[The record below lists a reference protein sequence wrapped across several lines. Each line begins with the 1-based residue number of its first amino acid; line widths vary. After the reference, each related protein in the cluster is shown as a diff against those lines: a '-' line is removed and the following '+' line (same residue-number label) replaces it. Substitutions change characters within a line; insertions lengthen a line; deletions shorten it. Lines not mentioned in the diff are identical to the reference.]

1 MKNYNPPVN
10 FLKSE
15 DLKFMFLRSFS
26 FEKKYRLFF
35 TFFFLNFLFIT
46 DLQAQGNSC
55 STASLVAVNTE
66 YSGQTI
72 DDSVVN
78 DPSMASCAGS
88 QLMLR
93 DGWVSFVATGTEA
106 LVRITANRNPMLYA
120 YSGTCSN
127 LTLIGCANAVTTS
140 GNQTETLN
148 LTNLIA
154 GNTYLIRIGN
164 VNNNPM
170 TVNSFVILTNN
181 NCTGAIPL
189 TVNAGTNCTV
199 TTAGTSLGAT
209 QSLTAVS
216 CGGSIGNADD
226 DVWYSFVATQN
237 THTITASAGTISDLV
252 LDLRSGVCGSVN
264 IACADNTDANTAET
278 ITATGLTIGSTYY
291 IRIYSYGGNVSNAGT
306 FTICVRETN
315 NCIVYAPT
323 SITSPSASVCA
334 GSSTTL
340 TAVGGTTSAS
350 TLWFEGNCGNVLF
363 SEEWNSGSLS
373 YPSGQTTVNSISG
386 GVLTVTSHNVAAA
399 SADAQIDMQTI
410 FSTAFVPAT
419 YKNIA
424 IRYRVVSGDAIACE
438 IYFKKGIQGLAEDKV
453 VRANLNNDNNWHI
466 VNLDMSTNSYWNN
479 TGGNITGWRFD
490 YTRGPNVKME
500 IDYIALTDRAV
511 LENTNANENIISVLP
526 TAAITDYYA
535 LRVAES
541 TCFATTSCST
551 VKIYRNKTWNGGPTG
566 DWSVASNWIPVGVPT
581 SNDCIDVPST
591 LTMAITG
598 SHAVGK
604 TLNVS
609 AGNFTVN
616 SGSSV
621 TLQGALTVGSGAT
634 FTLQDGASLVQEGT
648 TNTNSGNIIAKR
660 NAKPMKRYDFT
671 YWSSPVSPQTLYNL
685 SPNTLGDK
693 YYSWDADAQAWLIHY
708 NGAVNMV
715 SGKGYIARAPQ
726 SYPIDVVNSTNFEG
740 NFTGVPNSGD
750 ITIGV
755 VGNATTLKWNLIGNP
770 YPSAI
775 LIDEFLTDSFN
786 SSKISGTIYL
796 WTHNSPP
803 TNAIPGDAAYNY
815 TSSDYAAYNGVGGT
829 ATSAATANPL
839 HPIVNPSPNPNVPNG
854 YLASGQSFFVGGKSN
869 AASSVKFTNSMRE
882 KAGNNQF
889 FRTANSTQ
897 NTNDKSRIWIN
908 LRNNEGAFNQTL
920 VGYLNGATNEIDD
933 AYDGELFGGNYVSIY
948 SLNSDKN
955 LTIQGRALPF
965 ETSDVV
971 PLGLNTTISGTFSIS
986 LDSFDGLFLEQD
998 IFLKDKLLNVTHNLK
1013 NGGYEFATAVG
1024 TFNDRFE
1031 IIYQDTQ
1038 LGINDPVADSNQI
1051 IVYKKDKNVFVN
1063 SGKLYLESVKVF
1075 DIQGKLIHF
1084 EDKIN
1089 NTQAV
1094 VKNLPDVNQ
1103 VLIVQ
1108 VKTNEG
1114 IIVSKKIIF

>member
-1 MKNYNPPVN
+1 MT
-10 FLKSE
+10 FLFSIKGYSQVDCYAFSE
-15 DLKFMFLRSFS
+15 SAGIYSPLSSTTTLFS
-26 FEKKYRLFF
+26 GGWDDNISASTPIGF
-35 TFFFLNFLFIT
+35 TFKFNGSDYTNCFINSNGYLTFGSASGTTNYDPISSGSYNGAVSAFGRDLVSNSSTVVRGIEGSSPNRVFVIQWNNARRYAGSSIAGDNLNFQIRLYETTNKIDIVYGTCTIT
-46 DLQAQGNSC
+46 NTTSRTCQIGLRGSSTSDFNNRSLIPASSWLNNTLRGTSASASVNSIN
-55 STASLVAVNTE
+55 TSLPA
-66 YSGQTI
+66 
-72 DDSVVN
+72 
-78 DPSMASCAGS
+78 
-88 QLMLR
+88 
-93 DGWVSFVATGTEA
+93 
-106 LVRITANRNPMLYA
+106 
-120 YSGTCSN
+120 SGTTFTW
-127 LTLIGCANAVTTS
+127 L
-140 GNQTETLN
+140 
-148 LTNLIA
+148 
-154 GNTYLIRIGN
+154 
-164 VNNNPM
+164 P
-170 TVNSFVILTNN
+170 NS
-181 NCTGAIPL
+181 
-189 TVNAGTNCTV
+189 
-199 TTAGTSLGAT
+199 
-209 QSLTAVS
+209 SLT
-216 CGGSIGNADD
+216 
-226 DVWYSFVATQN
+226 
-237 THTITASAGTISDLV
+237 
-252 LDLRSGVCGSVN
+252 
-264 IACADNTDANTAET
+264 
-278 ITATGLTIGSTYY
+278 
-291 IRIYSYGGNVSNAGT
+291 
-306 FTICVRETN
+306 
-315 NCIVYAPT
+315 APT
-323 SITSPSASVCA
+323 SITAPSASVCA

-438 IYFKKGIQGLAEDKV
+438 IYFKKGTQSLAEDKV

-466 VNLDMSTNSYWNN
+466 INLDMSTNSYWNN

-551 VKIYRNKTWNGGPTG
+551 VKMYRNKTWNGGPTG
-566 DWSVASNWIPVGVPT
+566 DWSIASNWIPVGVPT
-581 SNDCIDVPST
+581 SDDCIDVPST

-604 TLNVS
+604 TLDVS

-786 SSKISGTIYL
+786 SPKISGTIYL

-803 TNAIPGDAAYNY
+803 TNAIVGDAAYNY

-829 ATSAATANPL
+829 ATSAAIVNPL
-839 HPIVNPSPNPNVPNG
+839 HPIVNSSPNPNVPNG

-971 PLGLNTTISGTFSIS
+971 PLGLNTTIAGTFSIS
-986 LDSFDGLFLEQD
+986 LDGFDGLFLEQD

-1031 IIYQDTQ
+1031 IIYQNTQ

-1051 IVYKKDKNVFVN
+1051 IVYKKDKNVFIN

-1089 NTQAV
+1089 NKQSV

-1114 IIVSKKIIF
+1114 IIVSKKIIL